1 MTVYENQCF
10 KFATTAGDSTMELDT
25 AGVFRMNASELAL
38 NSTSIYPMLFQ
49 VIMHRDNRV
58 SFSERVSVSLNGSS
72 AFVIAP
78 SADLQKMEEQ
88 LGKVDEM
95 VSKNP
100 KKALGML
107 GAFASAINE
116 RSDESAVAADTG
128 EQADK
133 LTGVS

>member
-1 MTVYENQCF
+1 
-10 KFATTAGDSTMELDT
+10 
-25 AGVFRMNASELAL
+25 
-38 NSTSIYPMLFQ
+38 
-49 VIMHRDNRV
+49 MHRDNRV